1 MKNEDKI
8 DKRLLDDLKNLPKVD
23 APKNFQTELL
33 RKLNSSEE
41 IKEESFWSKLLSPI
55 RLAPAAVAIGTAI
68 IIFFV
73 VDINSER
80 IEDPLNIAPRLRED
94 LVVIETIKEIP
105 IETQKKSSRQKENSD
120 RILDSKVL
128 IKEKDDARA
137 LKKSDAEGLIRED
150 KSNSIEQFAVDELE
164 SEANFA
170 DSFRSEETRMVGGSK
185 PPPAGTLES
194 EINEASSSERKMKRG
209 RDRIA
214 NLPVVQGSSDNDS
227 KDNINFMQRNL
238 STEDKMEVQ
247 QLKMK
252 IQSEKSAKTQEKSTK
267 AP

>member
-1 MKNEDKI
+1 M
-8 DKRLLDDLKNLPKVD
+8 
-23 APKNFQTELL
+23 
-33 RKLNSSEE
+33 
-41 IKEESFWSKLLSPI
+41 
-55 RLAPAAVAIGTAI
+55 
-68 IIFFV
+68 
-73 VDINSER
+73 
-80 IEDPLNIAPRLRED
+80 
-94 LVVIETIKEIP
+94 
-105 IETQKKSSRQKENSD
+105 
-120 RILDSKVL
+120 
-128 IKEKDDARA
+128 
-137 LKKSDAEGLIRED
+137 
-150 KSNSIEQFAVDELE
+150 E

-252 IQSEKSAKTQEKSTK
+252 VQAEKSAKTQEKQQKHLKSYIG
-267 AP
+267 